1 MCALSIYF
9 RQGEGGVGGA
19 GRASKLRAMNLSKII
34 KRENHRENPARQC
47 VCFHFCFVSMPIFAL
62 EWRTSSVMLVKYTLR
77 IYIACIGRLLTGTG
91 L

>member
-47 VCFHFCFVSMPIFAL
+47 VIIVRAL
-62 EWRTSSVMLVKYTLR
+62 PSKHADYRAEWRTS
-77 IYIACIGRLLTGTG
+77 
-91 L
+91 